1 METSKLLS
9 AIADG
14 AKSLPVNEED
24 YRSSDG
30 LLMCGKC
37 LTPKETV
44 LKLGDKTMIVRCLC
58 KCEEYERDKQKKQY
72 AEEQRKIRINE
83 MRSVAFYDSQTKQS
97 VFENDDFLNP
107 QLSKISRRYVD
118 KFAELKEIPKGLLFF
133 GNVGTGKTF
142 YASCIANA
150 LIEKNYSCI
159 VTNFARIVN
168 VLSNT
173 KINKQ
178 EYIDDLCRYDLLI
191 IDDLSSE
198 RNTEYMNEI
207 VMNVI
212 DSRYRSKKPIIV
224 TTNLTSEEL
233 KNPTDV
239 AKQRIYSRLLEM
251 CYPVVVK
258 GTDHRKRKLKDDFES
273 IKNMLEGDDEN

>member
-1 METSKLLS
+1 METSELLS

-24 YRSSDG
+24 YRNKEG
-30 LLMCGKC
+30 LLICGKC
-37 LTPKETV
+37 QTPKETV
-44 LKLGDKTMIVRCLC
+44 LKFDNKTIVVRCLC
-58 KCEEYERDKQKKQY
+58 KCEEEARDESERHY
-72 AEEQRKIRINE
+72 AEEQKKIRINE

-107 QLSKISRRYVD
+107 RLSKISRRYVD
-118 KFAELKEIPKGLLFF
+118 KFAKLKEIPEGLLFF

-168 VLSNT
+168 VLSSS
-173 KINKQ
+173 KIEKQ

-239 AKQRIYSRLLEM
+239 AKKRIYSRLIEM
-251 CYPVVVK
+251 CYPVEVK
-258 GTDHRKRKLKDDFES
+258 GEDHRKRKLKDDFES
-273 IKNMLEGDDEN
+273 IKNMLEGD

>member
-1 METSKLLS
+1 METSELLS

-14 AKSLPVNEED
+14 AKSLPTNKED

-44 LKLGDKTMIVRCLC
+44 LKLGNKTMIVRCLC
-58 KCEEYERDKQKKQY
+58 KCEEYERDKQEKQY

-83 MRSVAFYDSQTKQS
+83 MRRAAFNDPSLKEC
-97 VFENDDFLNP
+97 VFSNDDLLNTK
-107 QLSKISRRYVD
+107 LSKISRKYADIFPEMQKRS
-118 KFAELKEIPKGLLFF
+118 KGLLLF
-133 GNVGTGKTF
+133 GPVGTGKTF

-150 LIEKNYSCI
+150 LLDKGYSCM
-159 VTNFARIVN
+159 VTTFARIVN
-168 VLSNT
+168 VLST
-173 KINKQ
+173 PGVNKQ
-178 EYIDDLCRYDLLI
+178 EYIDYLCKYELLV
-191 IDDLSSE
+191 IDDLASE
-198 RNTEYMNEI
+198 RNTEYMNEM

-233 KNPTDV
+233 KNPAEV

-251 CYPVVVK
+251 CYPIEVK
-258 GTDHRKRKLKDDFES
+258 GADHRKQKLKDDFES
-273 IKNMLEGDDEN
+273 IKNMLEGD

>member
-1 METSKLLS
+1 METSELLS

-14 AKSLPVNEED
+14 AKSLPTNKED

-44 LKLGDKTMIVRCLC
+44 LKLGNKTMIVRCLC

-83 MRSVAFYDSQTKQS
+83 MRRAAFNDPSLKEC
-97 VFENDDFLNP
+97 VFSNDDLLNTK
-107 QLSKISRRYVD
+107 LSKISRKYADIFPEMQKRS
-118 KFAELKEIPKGLLFF
+118 KGLLLF
-133 GNVGTGKTF
+133 GPVGTGKTF

-150 LIEKNYSCI
+150 LLDKGYSCM
-159 VTNFARIVN
+159 VTTFARIVN
-168 VLSNT
+168 VLST
-173 KINKQ
+173 PGVNKQ
-178 EYIDDLCRYDLLI
+178 EYIDYLCKYELLV
-191 IDDLSSE
+191 IDDLASE
-198 RNTEYMNEI
+198 RNTEYMNEM

-233 KNPTDV
+233 KNPAEV

-251 CYPVVVK
+251 CYPIEVK
-258 GTDHRKRKLKDDFES
+258 GADHRKQKLKDDFES
-273 IKNMLEGDDEN
+273 IKNMLEGD

>member
-1 METSKLLS
+1 MYCQCF
-9 AIADG
+9 
-14 AKSLPVNEED
+14 N
-24 YRSSDG
+24 R
-30 LLMCGKC
+30 
-37 LTPKETV
+37 
-44 LKLGDKTMIVRCLC
+44 
-58 KCEEYERDKQKKQY
+58 
-72 AEEQRKIRINE
+72 
-83 MRSVAFYDSQTKQS
+83 
-97 VFENDDFLNP
+97 
-107 QLSKISRRYVD
+107 
-118 KFAELKEIPKGLLFF
+118 
-133 GNVGTGKTF
+133 
-142 YASCIANA
+142 
-150 LIEKNYSCI
+150 KNYSCI

-198 RNTEYMNEI
+198 RNTEYMSEI

-224 TTNLTSEEL
+224 TTNLTSEEI

-239 AKQRIYSRLLEM
+239 SKQRIYSRLLEM
-251 CYPVVVK
+251 CYPVEVK

>member
-1 METSKLLS
+1 MNTENLLNM
-9 AIADG
+9 ICDG
-14 AKSLPVNEED
+14 ARSLETNAEDFRNEE
-24 YRSSDG
+24 G
-30 LLMCGKC
+30 LLICGKC
-37 LTPKETV
+37 QTPKETV
-44 LKLGDKTMIVRCLC
+44 LKFDNKTIVVRCLC
-58 KCEEYERDKQKKQY
+58 KCEEEARDANERHY
-72 AEEQRKIRINE
+72 AEEQRRIRIKE
-83 MRSVAFYDSQTKQS
+83 MKSSAFCDEQTSQC

-107 QLSKISRRYVD
+107 YLSKLTRRYVD
-118 KFAELKEIPKGLLFF
+118 KFKDMLKIPKGLLLF

-142 YASCIANA
+142 YASCIANS
-150 LIEKNYSCI
+150 LIENGYTCI

-212 DSRYRSKKPIIV
+212 DSRYRSKKPLIV

-251 CYPVVVK
+251 CYPVEVK
-258 GTDHRKRKLKDDFES
+258 GNDHRKQKLKSDYSS
-273 IKNMLEGDDEN
+273 IKEMLEGE